1 MEQLISD
8 IVKSSWPM
16 VGLVV
21 VGWYF
26 MSKYFMNQIDRKDQ
40 QNQANLDRF
49 ISLVE
54 KTNEVIAKV
63 WGSLDSITPKL
74 HDIHEDIKLMKNK

>member
-1 MEQLISD
+1 
-8 IVKSSWPM
+8 M

-21 VGWYF
+21 LGGYF

-63 WGSLDSITPKL
+63 
-74 HDIHEDIKLMKNK
+74 

>member
-1 MEQLISD
+1 
-8 IVKSSWPM
+8 M

-63 WGSLDSITPKL
+63 
-74 HDIHEDIKLMKNK
+74 

>member
-1 MEQLISD
+1 
-8 IVKSSWPM
+8 M

-21 VGWYF
+21 VGGYF

-40 QNQANLDRF
+40 QNQANLGRF

-63 WGSLDSITPKL
+63 
-74 HDIHEDIKLMKNK
+74 